1 MDFLTSVFCLLL
13 ALIFIHLLFSSRLK
27 KPKTSHAKLPPGPN
41 PIPVLGN
48 LLNLDNKP
56 HKSLAK
62 LAKIHGP
69 LITLKLGSVT
79 TIVISSP
86 AMAKLVLQKHD
97 VSFSNRTIPDAIRG
111 HNHHE
116 LGMPWIPVSP
126 LWRNLRKI
134 CNSHIFTSQ
143 SLAAKQNIRRSKIQ
157 QLLSF
162 VRESCDSGVAMDVGK
177 AAFSTTL
184 NLLSNTM
191 FSIDLIDPS
200 SDSANEFKELVW
212 NMMEEMGKPNLAD
225 YFPALKRMDP
235 QGRRRRLTG
244 YFGKMIGVFDELIKT
259 RLLARKTDGSVS
271 TDDIL
276 HTLLGI
282 EQSSHEIDRQ
292 DIEHLF
298 LDRPVESSPDTFRVR
313 LRSPYTIE
321 RRKNQ
326 NMDFL
331 SSILCLVLALIFIHL
346 LKRTK
351 TSHAKLPPG
360 PNPIPVLGNLLNLD
374 NKPHKS
380 LAKLAK
386 IHGPLMTLKLGS
398 VTTIV
403 VSSPSMAKLVLQKHD
418 VSFSSR
424 TIPDA
429 IRGSNHDE
437 LGMPWVP
444 VSTLWR
450 TLRKICNS
458 HIFTSQSLAAKQN
471 IRGSKIQQLLLLV
484 RESCDSGV
492 PMDIG
497 KAAFSTT
504 LNFLSNTMLSI
515 DLIDPSS
522 DSANEFKELVWNMME
537 EIGKPNL
544 ADYFPALRRIDPQG
558 RRRRLTGYAFK
569 MIGVFDEFIKTRLL
583 ERKAPDWVATE
594 DMLDTL
600 LGIEESGDEID
611 RRHIEHLFV
620 PPPLATTHHPSHHP
634 PSPPPPLATTHH
646 HHHHHHAPPHHHLQP
661 PRTTTTHHHR
671 HHPPPPA
678 TTHLHHPPPPAT
690 THHHHPPPSPPPPT
704 ITTTH
709 HPPRT
714 TTTTH
719 HPNHHLQPPR
729 TTTTHHHCHHPPPP
743 PTTHHHRYHPP
754 PPATTSG
761 LPPAH
766 LQPTHNYDLFVAG
779 TDTTANTLEWAM
791 AELLHNPAILLKAQ
805 EEMDHIIGKGNPV
818 EEVDL
823 ALLPYLQAI
832 IKETLRLHPP
842 TPLLLPRKA
851 EEDVE
856 ICGFTVPK
864 GAQVLVNAW
873 AIGRDESTWD
883 KPELFRPERFLGSE
897 IDVKG
902 QHFELIPFGAGRR
915 ICPAV
920 GMANR
925 MLQIMLASLVHSFDW
940 KLDGRIGAEDMDMED
955 ESGITVRKAQRLRAI
970 PVHRMN
976 CC

>member
-1 MDFLTSVFCLLL
+1 
-13 ALIFIHLLFSSRLK
+13 
-27 KPKTSHAKLPPGPN
+27 
-41 PIPVLGN
+41 
-48 LLNLDNKP
+48 
-56 HKSLAK
+56 
-62 LAKIHGP
+62 
-69 LITLKLGSVT
+69 
-79 TIVISSP
+79 
-86 AMAKLVLQKHD
+86 
-97 VSFSNRTIPDAIRG
+97 
-111 HNHHE
+111 
-116 LGMPWIPVSP
+116 
-126 LWRNLRKI
+126 
-134 CNSHIFTSQ
+134 
-143 SLAAKQNIRRSKIQ
+143 
-157 QLLSF
+157 
-162 VRESCDSGVAMDVGK
+162 
-177 AAFSTTL
+177 
-184 NLLSNTM
+184 
-191 FSIDLIDPS
+191 
-200 SDSANEFKELVW
+200 
-212 NMMEEMGKPNLAD
+212 
-225 YFPALKRMDP
+225 
-235 QGRRRRLTG
+235 
-244 YFGKMIGVFDELIKT
+244 
-259 RLLARKTDGSVS
+259 
-271 TDDIL
+271 
-276 HTLLGI
+276 
-282 EQSSHEIDRQ
+282 
-292 DIEHLF
+292 
-298 LDRPVESSPDTFRVR
+298 
-313 LRSPYTIE
+313 
-321 RRKNQ
+321 
-326 NMDFL
+326 MDFL

-346 LKRTK
+346 LFSSTLKNTK

-403 VSSPSMAKLVLQKHD
+403 VSSPSMAKLFLQKHD

-429 IRGSNHDE
+429 IRGFKHDE

-450 TLRKICNS
+450 NLRKICNS

-471 IRGSKIQQLLLLV
+471 IRCLKIHQLLSLV

-504 LNFLSNTMLSI
+504 LNLLSNTIFSI

-544 ADYFPALRRIDPQG
+544 ADYFPALTRIDPQG
-558 RRRRLTGYAFK
+558 RRRRLTGYFVK
-569 MIGVFDEFIKTRLL
+569 MVGVFDEIIKTRLL
-583 ERKAPDWVATE
+583 ERKALDWVSTE
-594 DMLDTL
+594 DTLDTL
-600 LGIEESGDEID
+600 LGIEESSHEID
-611 RRHIEHLFV
+611 RRHIQHL
-620 PPPLATTHHPSHHP
+620 L
-634 PSPPPPLATTHH
+634 L
-646 HHHHHHAPPHHHLQP
+646 
-661 PRTTTTHHHR
+661 
-671 HHPPPPA
+671 
-678 TTHLHHPPPPAT
+678 
-690 THHHHPPPSPPPPT
+690 
-704 ITTTH
+704 
-709 HPPRT
+709 
-714 TTTTH
+714 
-719 HPNHHLQPPR
+719 
-729 TTTTHHHCHHPPPP
+729 
-743 PTTHHHRYHPP
+743 
-754 PPATTSG
+754 
-761 LPPAH
+761 
-766 LQPTHNYDLFVAG
+766 DLFVAG

-791 AELLHNPAILLKAQ
+791 AELLHNPTILLKAQ
-805 EEMDHIIGKGNPV
+805 EEMDQMIGKGNLV

-823 ALLPYLQAI
+823 ARLPYLQAI

-851 EEDVE
+851 EEDIE

-873 AIGRDESTWD
+873 AIGRDESTWE
-883 KPELFRPERFLGSE
+883 KSELFLPERYLGSE

-940 KLDGRIGAEDMDMED
+940 KLDGGIGTENMDMED
-955 ESGITVRKAQRLRAI
+955 EFGITLRKAQRLRAI